1 VRNASP
7 ALRLEA
13 ALVLAGLLV
22 VCLLVFKRAAPS
34 PALLYAPLPFL
45 LWAAVRLG
53 PLGTSTAIFVV
64 TLTAIWGA
72 LQGAGP
78 FAQSSSHETALSL
91 QLFLIVV
98 SLPLLLLSVAVDE
111 RSRNEAQVRD
121 KDKQLAH
128 LSRVAMLG
136 SLSGAL
142 AHELNQPL
150 TAILSNAQAAQH
162 LLLRSRIDPQEFS
175 EILGDIVAEDRRAGE
190 VVRRLRAFFRRGEME
205 VETLAVDD
213 LVRSALNIAEAELR
227 MRDIAV
233 DAPRPAGLPAVR
245 GDRVQLEQVLLN
257 LVLNACEALMAR
269 DVHSRRLV
277 ILAEAE
283 GAHAVRLTV
292 RDNGTGI
299 ARDRLEDIFEP
310 FFTTKPLGL
319 GLGLS
324 ISRSIVQAHG
334 GRLWCAA
341 SSEAGSTFCVS
352 LPSA

>member
-1 VRNASP
+1 
-7 ALRLEA
+7 
-13 ALVLAGLLV
+13 
-22 VCLLVFKRAAPS
+22 
-34 PALLYAPLPFL
+34 
-45 LWAAVRLG
+45 
-53 PLGTSTAIFVV
+53 
-64 TLTAIWGA
+64 
-72 LQGAGP
+72 
-78 FAQSSSHETALSL
+78 
-91 QLFLIVV
+91 
-98 SLPLLLLSVAVDE
+98 
-111 RSRNEAQVRD
+111 
-121 KDKQLAH
+121 
-128 LSRVAMLG
+128 
-136 SLSGAL
+136 
-142 AHELNQPL
+142 
-150 TAILSNAQAAQH
+150 
-162 LLLRSRIDPQEFS
+162 
-175 EILGDIVAEDRRAGE
+175 
-190 VVRRLRAFFRRGEME
+190 
-205 VETLAVDD
+205 
-213 LVRSALNIAEAELR
+213 